1 MYSSKF
7 WLSVSFQVA
16 QKASTILGFPRL
28 LQKQMKAADA
38 GISGSRGHCN
48 SKDPLH
54 LTAAPAFLF
63 REEAGGEP
71 RIWVASTSL
80 RRPSF
85 PEAVEGARAGK
96 GGRREARG
104 APVPFVIGSATGLA
118 EQVVSLPVLEAQPF
132 CCLRNLCEASMRS
145 EAGSGK
151 WERVFQ
157 IQLENL
163 AKAVSGCEERKKK
176 CTIGH
181 SDWFPFMAKLVTN
194 EDPPPQLQKTTEM
207 PNFSNKGSWIVSFIF
222 LSYF

>member
-16 QKASTILGFPRL
+16 QKASTILAFPRL

-104 APVPFVIGSATGLA
+104 APVPFVIGSGH
-118 EQVVSLPVLEAQPF
+118 
-132 CCLRNLCEASMRS
+132 
-145 EAGSGK
+145 
-151 WERVFQ
+151 W
-157 IQLENL
+157 
-163 AKAVSGCEERKKK
+163 VSGAGRVPPSPRSAALLLPEKSLRSFNEVGGRERKMREGLSDSAWKLGKGRFRLWGKK
-176 CTIGH
+176 KKMHNRTFRLISVHGKAGYKWGPPPPTSKNH
-181 SDWFPFMAKLVTN
+181 WNAKLF
-194 EDPPPQLQKTTEM
+194 K
-207 PNFSNKGSWIVSFIF
+207 
-222 LSYF
+222 